1 MSEKKSRSPNF
12 TSNERVLLLY
22 LLEEYVSIIEN
33 KKTDAVTSKQKE
45 AAWKSLADDFNKNT
59 TCVQRSSEQ
68 LKIYYENYK
77 RRVKKA
83 TADDKVELYKTGGG
97 TFTKQLDDEGAKLMA
112 LLKPQFVPLVN
123 LSDSDAGYH
132 IELPGEEQVEK
143 STYRDPFRARFI
155 LLHLL
160 MSAHYW
166 LYLAFSNNDKQSGAA
181 CKIGP
186 YCNPSSK
193 PDRDLNPNLLV
204 IGSLVHCESSALD
217 HVAPEGV
224 GTRSRTGIAIT
235 SGGLRRTRSI
245 PPTLVL
251 LSAPLNVTPLALSRA
266 SIKPILWDDGLE
278 GERRGMASQPTK
290 VFLHANKNRWITETV
305 DGARYRTGLAEKLY
319 V

>member
-1 MSEKKSRSPNF
+1 M
-12 TSNERVLLLY
+12 
-22 LLEEYVSIIEN
+22 
-33 KKTDAVTSKQKE
+33 
-45 AAWKSLADDFNKNT
+45 
-59 TCVQRSSEQ
+59 
-68 LKIYYENYK
+68 
-77 RRVKKA
+77 
-83 TADDKVELYKTGGG
+83 VELYKTGGG

-132 IELPGEEQVEK
+132 IELPGEEKVEK
-143 STYRDPFRARFI
+143 VYED
-155 LLHLL
+155 LLTVVDHLL
-160 MSAHYW
+160 LFHY
-166 LYLAFSNNDKQSGAA
+166 DD
-181 CKIGP
+181 
-186 YCNPSSK
+186 SK
-193 PDRDLNPNLLV
+193 EHQLEDTFLQVYEDLLMVVDHLLLFHYDD
-204 IGSLVHCESSALD
+204 SKEHQLEDTFLQ
-217 HVAPEGV
+217 
-224 GTRSRTGIAIT
+224 SRTGIAIT

-251 LSAPLNVTPLALSRA
+251 LPLALSRA